1 MTAPAASPSTF
12 SNVEAYLLEVAEIT
26 NSTLDLDTLLAAI
39 AQATRRVIDYEI
51 FSILLLNEKAQE
63 LRMRLQIGHSAE
75 VAERL
80 RIKVGKGITGQAV
93 ERREAVLVND
103 VSKEPNYINAHAAVR
118 SELAIPMIVKK
129 RVVGVLDLQ
138 SRELG
143 YFTEEHR
150 RVLTLLAA
158 RIATGIENARLY
170 TRVSRQA
177 QTLSMLNEISR
188 ELTSI
193 LDLDCLLQRIGE
205 LLHQLIDY
213 HMFGILLVDESGQN
227 LVHRFAVRFDKNVQI
242 KDVMSIGRGLVGYA
256 AQHKEAVLVPDVTRD
271 PRYVTLNPESRSE
284 LCVPLILKD
293 RVIGVL
299 DLEHTKRGYFT
310 DFHQRTLTT
319 LAGQLAVAIENAR
332 LYQRISQQEQRLERD
347 LARAREIQFH
357 LLPACCPTLKN
368 AQLAARY
375 APALAIGGDLYDFLN
390 YSGDV
395 TGIAVGDV
403 SGKGAPAALF
413 GALASGM
420 LRSTSASEPS
430 AAEMLS
436 ALNLSLAER
445 SLEANFIC
453 LLYALWDDEQ
463 RSVQVANSGFPR
475 PLFCRNGEITIVEAL
490 GLPLG
495 LFDDAQY
502 DELTI
507 AAAPGDVFVFFSD
520 GILDAA
526 GPDGEQFG
534 RARLERLVAQ
544 TWAASAEEIA
554 DSIITAVNQYSAG
567 ADPFDDQTVV
577 VLKVTG

>member
-1 MTAPAASPSTF
+1 MSAPAASLSTL
-12 SNVEAYLLEVAEIT
+12 SNVEAFLLEVVEIT
-26 NSTLDLDTLLAAI
+26 NATLDLDTLLAAI
-39 AQATRRVIDYEI
+39 GQATRKVIDYEI
-51 FSILLLNEKAQE
+51 FSILLLNERTQE
-63 LRMRLQIGHSAE
+63 LRMRFEIGHSQE
-75 VAERL
+75 VADRL
-80 RIKVGKGITGQAV
+80 RIRVGKGITGQAA
-93 ERREAVLVND
+93 ERRESVLVND
-103 VSKEPNYINAHAAVR
+103 VSREPNYINAHASVR
-118 SELAIPMIVKK
+118 SELAVPIIVKK

-158 RIATGIENARLY
+158 RIASGIENARLY

-177 QTLSMLNEISR
+177 QTLSVLNEISR
-188 ELTSI
+188 DLTSI
-193 LDLDCLLQRIGE
+193 LDLDCLLERVGE
-205 LLHQLIDY
+205 LLHKLIDY
-213 HMFGILLVDESGQN
+213 HMFGILLVDDSGQN

-242 KDVMSIGRGLVGYA
+242 KDVMRLGRGLVGYA

-271 PRYVTLNPESRSE
+271 PRYIMLNPESRSE
-284 LCVPLILKD
+284 LCVPMILKD

-310 DFHQRTLTT
+310 DFHKRTLAT
-319 LAGQLAVAIENAR
+319 LDAQVAVAIENAR
-332 LYQRISQQEQRLERD
+332 LYQRITQQEQRLERD
-347 LARAREIQFH
+347 LARAREIQLH
-357 LLPACCPTLKN
+357 LLPAACPVLAN
-368 AQLAARY
+368 SQIAARY

-390 YSGDV
+390 YSGG
-395 TGIAVGDV
+395 TLGIAVGDV

-420 LRSTSASEPS
+420 LRSTVSSEPS
-430 AAEMLS
+430 AAEMLA

-453 LLYALWDDEQ
+453 LLYALWDDEE
-463 RSVQVANSGFPR
+463 RSMQIANSGFPR
-475 PLFCRNGEITIVEAL
+475 PLFCHNGEITIVEAV

-507 AAAPGDVFVFFSD
+507 AAAPGDLFVFFSD

-526 GPDGEQFG
+526 GPDVEQFG
-534 RARLERLVAQ
+534 RGRLEQVVAQ
-544 TWAASAEEIA
+544 TCNAPAEEIA
-554 DSIITAVNQYSAG
+554 DALITAVNRHSAG

-577 VLKVTG
+577 VLKVN

>member
-1 MTAPAASPSTF
+1 MSAPAASPSKF
-12 SNVEAYLLEVAEIT
+12 SDIEAFLLEVVEIT
-26 NSTLDLDTLLAAI
+26 NATLDLDTLLAGI

-51 FSILLLNEKAQE
+51 FSILLLNERTQE
-63 LRMRLQIGHSAE
+63 LRMRFEIGHSQE
-75 VAERL
+75 VADRL
-80 RIKVGKGITGQAV
+80 RIKVGKGITGQAA

-103 VSKEPNYINAHAAVR
+103 VSQEPNYINAQDSVR
-118 SELAIPMIVKK
+118 SELAVPMIVKK

-158 RIATGIENARLY
+158 RIASGIENARLY
-170 TRVSRQA
+170 TRIARQA
-177 QTLSMLNEISR
+177 RTLTVLNEISR

-193 LDLDCLLQRIGE
+193 LDLDCLLQRVGE
-205 LLHQLIDY
+205 LLHPLIDY
-213 HMFGILLVDESGQN
+213 HMFGVLLVDDSGKN

-242 KDVMSIGRGLVGYA
+242 KDIMPIGSGLVGYA
-256 AQHKEAVLVPDVTRD
+256 AQHKESVLVPDVSKD
-271 PRYVTLNPESRSE
+271 PRYIMLNPESRSE

-310 DFHQRTLTT
+310 EFHKLTLTT
-319 LAGQLAVAIENAR
+319 LAAQVAVAIENAR

-347 LARAREIQFH
+347 LARAREIQLH
-357 LLPACCPTLKN
+357 LLPPCCPTLGN
-368 AQLAARY
+368 AQIAARY

-390 YSGDV
+390 YSGAV

-413 GALASGM
+413 AALASGM
-420 LRSTSASEPS
+420 LRSTVSSEPS

-436 ALNLSLAER
+436 AINLALAER
-445 SLEANFIC
+445 SLEAHFIC

-463 RSVQVANSGFPR
+463 RTMQIANSGFPR
-475 PLFCRNGEITIVEAL
+475 PLYCHQGTISVVEAL

-502 DELTI
+502 DELSI
-507 AAAPGDVFVFFSD
+507 AADPGDVFVFFSD

-526 GPDGEQFG
+526 SPDGEQFG
-534 RARLERLVAQ
+534 RGRLESAVAG
-544 TWAASAEEIA
+544 ASSGSAEEIA
-554 DSIITAVNQYSAG
+554 DRIMNAVNQFTSG

-577 VLKVTG
+577 VLKVTK

>member
-1 MTAPAASPSTF
+1 MSAPAASLSTL
-12 SNVEAYLLEVAEIT
+12 SNVEAFLLEVVEIT
-26 NSTLDLDTLLAAI
+26 NATLDLDTLLAAI
-39 AQATRRVIDYEI
+39 GQATRKVIDYEI
-51 FSILLLNEKAQE
+51 FSILLLNERTQE
-63 LRMRLQIGHSAE
+63 LRMRFEIGHSQE
-75 VAERL
+75 VADRL
-80 RIKVGKGITGQAV
+80 RIRVGKGITGQAA
-93 ERREAVLVND
+93 ERRESVLVND
-103 VSKEPNYINAHAAVR
+103 VSREPNYINAHASVR
-118 SELAIPMIVKK
+118 SELAVPIIVKK

-158 RIATGIENARLY
+158 RIASGIENARLY

-177 QTLSMLNEISR
+177 QTLSVLNEISR
-188 ELTSI
+188 DLTSI
-193 LDLDCLLQRIGE
+193 LDLDCLLERVGE
-205 LLHQLIDY
+205 LLHKLIDY
-213 HMFGILLVDESGQN
+213 HMFGILLVDDSGQN

-242 KDVMSIGRGLVGYA
+242 KDVMRLGRGLVGYA

-271 PRYVTLNPESRSE
+271 PRYIMLNPESRSE
-284 LCVPLILKD
+284 LCVPMILKD

-310 DFHQRTLTT
+310 DFHKRTLAT
-319 LAGQLAVAIENAR
+319 LAAQVAVAIENAR
-332 LYQRISQQEQRLERD
+332 LYQRITQQEQRLERD
-347 LARAREIQFH
+347 LARAREIQLH
-357 LLPACCPTLKN
+357 LLPAACPVLAN
-368 AQLAARY
+368 AQIAARY

-390 YSGDV
+390 YSGG
-395 TGIAVGDV
+395 TLGIAVGDV

-420 LRSTSASEPS
+420 LRSTVSSEPS
-430 AAEMLS
+430 AAEMLA

-453 LLYALWDDEQ
+453 LLYALWDDEE
-463 RSVQVANSGFPR
+463 RSMQIANSGFPR
-475 PLFCRNGEITIVEAL
+475 PLFCHNGEITIVEAV

-507 AAAPGDVFVFFSD
+507 AAAPGDLFVFFSD

-534 RARLERLVAQ
+534 RGRLEQVVAQ
-544 TWAASAEEIA
+544 TCNAPAEEIA
-554 DSIITAVNQYSAG
+554 DALMTAVNRHSAG

-577 VLKVTG
+577 VLKVN

>member
-1 MTAPAASPSTF
+1 MTAPAASPNTL
-12 SNVEAYLLEVAEIT
+12 SNVEAFLLEVVDIT
-26 NSTLDLDTLLAAI
+26 NTTLDLDTLLAAI
-39 AQATRRVIDYEI
+39 AQATRKVVDYEI
-51 FSILLLNEKAQE
+51 FSILLLNERTQE
-63 LRMRLQIGHSAE
+63 LRMRFEIGHSQE

-103 VSKEPNYINAHAAVR
+103 VSKEPNYINAHASVR
-118 SELAIPMIVKK
+118 SELAVPMIVKK
-129 RVVGVLDLQ
+129 KVVGVVDLQ

-158 RIATGIENARLY
+158 RIASGIENARLY
-170 TRVSRQA
+170 TRVARQA
-177 QTLSMLNEISR
+177 QTLAVLNEISR

-193 LDLDCLLQRIGE
+193 LDLDCLLQRVGE
-205 LLHQLIDY
+205 LLHKLIDY
-213 HMFGILLVDESGQN
+213 HMFGVLLVDDSGQN

-242 KDVMSIGRGLVGYA
+242 KDVMPLGKGLVGYA

-271 PRYVTLNPESRSE
+271 PRYITLNPESRSE
-284 LCVPLILKD
+284 LCVPMILKD

-310 DFHQRTLTT
+310 EFHQRTLTT
-319 LAGQLAVAIENAR
+319 LAGQIAVAIENAR
-332 LYQRISQQEQRLERD
+332 LYQKVQQQEQRLERD
-347 LARAREIQFH
+347 LARAREIQLH
-357 LLPACCPTLKN
+357 LLPPCCPVLGN

-375 APALAIGGDLYDFLN
+375 APALAIGGDLYDFLD
-390 YSGDV
+390 YSGS
-395 TGIAVGDV
+395 TTAIAVGDV

-420 LRSTSASEPS
+420 LRSTVISEPS

-436 ALNLSLAER
+436 ALNLALAER
-445 SLEANFIC
+445 SLEAHFVC

-463 RSVQVANSGFPR
+463 RSLQVANSGFPR
-475 PLFCRNGEITIVEAL
+475 PLFCHNGEISVVEAL
-490 GLPLG
+490 GMPLG
-495 LFDDAQY
+495 LFDDVQY

-520 GILDAA
+520 GILDAV
-526 GPDGEQFG
+526 GPDGEQYG
-534 RARLERLVAQ
+534 RGRLEQVVAQ
-544 TWAASAEEIA
+544 NCGGSAEEIA
-554 DSIITAVNQYSAG
+554 DAIITAVAQHSLG
-567 ADPFDDQTVV
+567 ADPFDDETVV
-577 VLKVTG
+577 VLKVTR